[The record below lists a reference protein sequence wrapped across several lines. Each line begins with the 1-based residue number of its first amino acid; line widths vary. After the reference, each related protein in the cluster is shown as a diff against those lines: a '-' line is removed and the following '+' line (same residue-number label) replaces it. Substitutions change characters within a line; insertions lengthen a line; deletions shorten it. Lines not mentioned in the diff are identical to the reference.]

1 MHITIIKNNNNLSLF
16 MHVTINF
23 ILILQ
28 SMDSISNLQHLLLQ
42 ILNITILIIIYIQL
56 IKCARNFFFSKC
68 NFSNISLWQKL

>member
-28 SMDSISNLQHLLLQ
+28 SMNSVSNLQRLLLQ
-42 ILNITILIIIYIQL
+42 KLNITILIIIYIQL
-56 IKCARNFFFSKC
+56 IECARNFFF
-68 NFSNISLWQKL
+68 F

>member
-1 MHITIIKNNNNLSLF
+1 

-56 IKCARNFFFSKC
+56 ITCARNFFF
-68 NFSNISLWQKL
+68 F